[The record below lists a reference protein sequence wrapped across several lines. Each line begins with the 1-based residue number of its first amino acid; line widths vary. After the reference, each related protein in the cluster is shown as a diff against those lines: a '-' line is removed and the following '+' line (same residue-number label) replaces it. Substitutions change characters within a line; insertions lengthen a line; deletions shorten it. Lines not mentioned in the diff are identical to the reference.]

1 MWCPI
6 CSDIQHAHTLC
17 DSTRPWET
25 TMTDFSKGPS
35 APRVVSPAHIT
46 GQPTMDASV
55 LDAEAAQLIEAE
67 ASVPPPAPTPDP
79 YLGVTIDGRYKV
91 EEILGEGGMGVVY
104 RGRHKVIDKAVAI
117 KILRADMARDAEIT
131 ERFLREARAASAIG
145 NPHII
150 DISDFGTLPDGSTY
164 FVMEYLDG
172 VPLASLVEDKQ
183 PVPIKR
189 LLHVAHQIADGLA
202 AAHQREIVHRDLKP
216 DNIFLIQRGSEKDF
230 VKILD
235 FGIAKVASGTAKLT
249 RHGSV
254 FGTPHYMSPEQ
265 AAGAPL
271 DHRTDIYSLGVIM
284 YEMASGKLP
293 FDADNFMGILT
304 QHMYQA
310 PVPIRALVP
319 PQDIPPGLEAIVLKC
334 LSKKPEQR
342 YQSMGELTD
351 DLEKMVNGQQPDA
364 VGEMMSRSGGFNVPA
379 DFFKSAMP
387 VPVPATPPGMDTR
400 PRWPLIA
407 GVVSVI
413 VAIGI
418 VIGIFAYSQYGTA
431 STKDRAASSTSTT
444 VAGTAMDPSPSAPA
458 TTTAAPEPKAVDVM
472 VVADPINAEILVG
485 GEKVG
490 IAPYVV
496 AVPEGKTLSVTVRAN
511 GYHDEIIELD
521 GSEKRKDVILRARG
535 ATRPPVRP
543 GPTKTSPEPT
553 TTPTSKP
560 PATKPPATTKPPS
573 TVGGSEIVNP
583 WGN

>member
-1 MWCPI
+1 
-6 CSDIQHAHTLC
+6 
-17 DSTRPWET
+17 
-25 TMTDFSKGPS
+25 MTDINKGPP
-35 APRVVSPAHIT
+35 APRVVSSVHIT

-55 LDAEAAQLIEAE
+55 LDAEAAQLEAE
-67 ASVPPPAPTPDP
+67 GTIPPPAPTPDP

-172 VPLASLVEDKQ
+172 VPLAALVEDKQ

-342 YQSMGELTD
+342 YQTMGELTD
-351 DLEKMVNGQQPDA
+351 DLEKMVNGQQPEA

-407 GVVSVI
+407 GIVSVI
-413 VAIGI
+413 AAVGI

-431 STKDRAASSTSTT
+431 STGDR
-444 VAGTAMDPSPSAPA
+444 SPSATPSVSATAPDPTAPAPTAPA
-458 TTTAAPEPKAVDVM
+458 TTVAPTAVNVM
-472 VVADPINAEILVG
+472 VVADPINADILVG
-485 GEKVG
+485 DEKVG

-496 AVPEGKTLSVTVRAN
+496 AVPEGKTLTVTVRAN
-511 GYHDEIIELD
+511 GYHDETIELD

-535 ATRPPVRP
+535 GSRPPVRP
-543 GPTKTSPEPT
+543 GPTKTGQSPPT
-553 TTPTSKP
+553 TTPTAKP
-560 PATKPPATTKPPS
+560 PATSKPTS